1 MTDTYQET
9 ILVNLNSANALQNNG
24 SFLSNVYFNFKN
36 IIQDPDNLLEVE
48 ISVANA
54 QIPYSFYNINVYN
67 NVLEVDYN
75 SVPYTLTLTRG
86 NYNATNL
93 ITEIQNQFNNASII
107 GVTITISSIT
117 GNILISVSSGTL
129 TLYSNGSTIYKV
141 LGLEIG
147 TDYTI
152 TNVTPLTAIYP
163 LNLLGTLRLRV
174 CSYELIT
181 YNLDSTNMTSL
192 NVLATIPIE
201 SATFGVILYDNISNI
216 KTRLN
221 NMQLDGFDI
230 LILDDDDNPVNFN
243 GVPWCISLL
252 FTMTKERQIH
262 PYDKKKFDDF
272 INLGSIANAYT
283 ALPSIPSAGNNPEPT
298 MKENKIFVQDEPIP
312 MDEQFTEP
320 LDNLEEN
327 SLDLL
332 LYNNKLDPITGMIKP

>member
-93 ITEIQNQFNNASII
+93 ITEIQNKFNNAGII
-107 GVTITISSIT
+107 GVTITISNIT
-117 GNILISVSSGTL
+117 GTIQISVSSGTL

-152 TNVTPLTAIYP
+152 TSVSPLTAIYP

-262 PYDKKKFDDF
+262 PFDKKKFDDF
-272 INLGSIANAYT
+272 IGPFGPYKATPINLGSNV
-283 ALPSIPSAGNNPEPT
+283 PSAENNPEPI
-298 MKENKIFVQDEPIP
+298 NEPFTEP
-312 MDEQFTEP
+312 FTEP
-320 LDNLEEN
+320 LDNLGEN